1 MKIKDLN
8 GYTIEITNL
17 NEAIQITRRYK
28 QYEHENKGFS
38 ELDKKL
44 NRYWTDMYVT
54 GDLQI
59 TFRATTDNSFV
70 LSVLL
75 NNEQCGD
82 EARKLIPPLN
92 LRGTAEELD
101 NGFFETISIPLQTA
115 SGLMVDMES
124 FMKQLE
130 EAKKKSTMEKEKSEK
145 EKKEKEAKEK
155 KYNEALQKAEEL
167 EKEGKYKEA
176 WSALPKIT
184 EFPDFAE
191 TIRKKQDEYERHFAP
206 SLFTENSTDNMAE
219 NQENY

>member
-1 MKIKDLN
+1 MQ
-8 GYTIEITNL
+8 TNFFRQL
-17 NEAIQITRRYK
+17 ANM
-28 QYEHENKGFS
+28 N
-38 ELDKKL
+38 L
-44 NRYWTDMYVT
+44 T

-59 TFRATTDNSFV
+59 TFRATTENSFV

-101 NGFFETISIPLQTA
+101 NGFFESISTPLQTA

-130 EAKKKSTMEKEKSEK
+130 EAKKKSAMEKEKSDR
-145 EKKEKEAKEK
+145 EKKEK
-155 KYNEALQKAEEL
+155 EALQKAEEL

-176 WSALPKIT
+176 WTALPKVS
-184 EFPDFAE
+184 EYPDFAD
-191 TIRKKQDEYERHFAP
+191 TIRKKQDEYEKYFAP
-206 SLFTENSTDNMAE
+206 SLFTDNSNHNDE

>member
-1 MKIKDLN
+1 MQ
-8 GYTIEITNL
+8 TNFFRQL
-17 NEAIQITRRYK
+17 ANM
-28 QYEHENKGFS
+28 N
-38 ELDKKL
+38 L
-44 NRYWTDMYVT
+44 T

-59 TFRATTDNSFV
+59 TFRATTENSFV

-82 EARKLIPPLN
+82 SAKKIIPPLN

-101 NGFFETISIPLQTA
+101 NGFFECISTPLQTA

-124 FMKQLE
+124 YMKQLE
-130 EAKKKSTMEKEKSEK
+130 EAKKKSAMEKEKSEK
-145 EKKEKEAKEK
+145 EKKEKETKEK
-155 KYNEALQKAEEL
+155 KYQDAVQKAEEL

-176 WSALPKIT
+176 WTALPKVS
-184 EFPDFAE
+184 EYPDFAD

-206 SLFTENSTDNMAE
+206 SLFTENSSDSMAE

>member
-1 MKIKDLN
+1 MQ
-8 GYTIEITNL
+8 TNFFRQL
-17 NEAIQITRRYK
+17 ANM
-28 QYEHENKGFS
+28 N
-38 ELDKKL
+38 L
-44 NRYWTDMYVT
+44 T

-59 TFRATTDNSFV
+59 TFRATTENSFV

-130 EAKKKSTMEKEKSEK
+130 EAKKKSEMEKEKSEK

-176 WSALPKIT
+176 WTALPKVS
-184 EFPDFAE
+184 EYPDFAD
-191 TIRKKQDEYERHFAP
+191 TIRKKQDEYEKYFAP
-206 SLFTENSTDNMAE
+206 SLFTDNSNHNSE

>member
-1 MKIKDLN
+1 MQTNFFRQLA
-8 GYTIEITNL
+8 NL
-17 NEAIQITRRYK
+17 N
-28 QYEHENKGFS
+28 
-38 ELDKKL
+38 L
-44 NRYWTDMYVT
+44 T

-59 TFRATTDNSFV
+59 TLRPTTDNSFV

-101 NGFFETISIPLQTA
+101 NGFFESISTPLQTA
-115 SGLMVDMES
+115 SGLMVNMEN
-124 FMKQLE
+124 FIKHLE
-130 EAKKKSTMEKEKSEK
+130 EAKKKSEMEKEKSEK

-176 WSALPKIT
+176 WTALPKVS
-184 EFPDFAE
+184 EYPDFAD
-191 TIRKKQDEYERHFAP
+191 TIRKKQDEYEKYFAP
-206 SLFTENSTDNMAE
+206 SLFTDNSNHNDE

>member
-1 MKIKDLN
+1 MQ
-8 GYTIEITNL
+8 TNFFRQL
-17 NEAIQITRRYK
+17 ANM
-28 QYEHENKGFS
+28 N
-38 ELDKKL
+38 L
-44 NRYWTDMYVT
+44 T

-59 TFRATTDNSFV
+59 TLRPTTDNSFV

-82 EARKLIPPLN
+82 EARKIIPPLH

-130 EAKKKSTMEKEKSEK
+130 EAKKKSAMEKEKSEK
-145 EKKEKEAKEK
+145 EKKEKETKEK
-155 KYNEALQKAEEL
+155 KYQDAVQKAEEL

-176 WSALPKIT
+176 WSALPKVS
-184 EFPDFAE
+184 EYPDFAD

-206 SLFTENSTDNMAE
+206 SLFTENLTDSMAE